1 LLTEIGEDVV
11 VVLSTHIV
19 DDVSDVCR
27 GMAILVDGEL
37 RCQGE
42 PRAVLE
48 TLRGSI
54 WSKAVTR
61 DELAGYRA
69 EHTVLGTRWHAGRLV
84 VHILSADRPG
94 DGFEPVP
101 PDLRDLYFHTLGR
114 PAGTA

>member
-1 LLTEIGEDVV
+1 
-11 VVLSTHIV
+11 
-19 DDVSDVCR
+19 
-27 GMAILVDGEL
+27 MAILVDGEL

-69 EHTVLGTRWHAGRLV
+69 EHTVLGTRWHGGRLV
-84 VHILSADRPG
+84 VHILNADRPG

-101 PDLRDLYFHTLGR
+101 ADLRDLYFHTLGR